1 MAKNIFNRTVKTNII
16 LYPTDGMGRDGYITY
31 NNAGFWKE
39 NYKQVVPKEKFERKP
54 YTVFRSWRK
63 IPPSWNYHS
72 DGTGRDLYILCNYGG
87 LIKKYSSNYNK
98 NDYLRNNDVESYQIQ
113 PKVDFLSKAE
123 RQYQQQLNRIQKDL
137 ITRLYENC
145 KNKNKILHKDNSAA
159 QLLDKK
165 KIVLFNKMN
174 NRGYNNSNYGNFRSL
189 SQLRGSQGSLPD
201 IINQNQCERNL
212 YGSGDRFDIRKRKN
226 FTKYKVKCLSN
237 SVDDKCYGDNGNYNY
252 YNMKKNASEKNML
265 NDY

>member
-54 YTVFRSWRK
+54 YAIFRSWRK

-72 DGTGRDLYILCNYGG
+72 DGSGRDLYILCNYGG
-87 LIKKYSSNYNK
+87 LIKKYNSNFNK
-98 NDYLRNNDVESYQIQ
+98 NDYLRNNEVESYQAQ

-123 RQYQQQLNRIQKDL
+123 RQYQQYLNRIQRDL

-145 KNKNKILHKDNSAA
+145 KYKNRILHKDNSASE
-159 QLLDKK
+159 LLNKN
-165 KIVLFNKMN
+165 KIALFNKMDN
-174 NRGYNNSNYGNFRSL
+174 KGGYRSF
-189 SQLRGSQGSLPD
+189 SQLKGNQGSLPQ
-201 IINQNQCERNL
+201 IINQNQGIGNL
-212 YGSGDRFDIRKRKN
+212 YGSFDKSDIRRKKT
-226 FTKYKVKCLSN
+226 FTKYRVKCLSN
-237 SVDDKCYGDNGNYNY
+237 SVDDKCYGNNGNLNY
-252 YNMKKNASEKNML
+252 YNMKKNSSEKNMI
-265 NDY
+265 N